1 MRISE
6 LKSAAKKMIAPHKSA
21 LYKASAL
28 ILVLEIIFLGL
39 SIILDLTNHEDAAD
53 NIGYIGDLLIYPVI
67 LANIAMIAK
76 IYQGKDIESRDSLAN
91 YSTIRLFGKALA
103 AYILPGIYVFL
114 WTLPFVVISI
124 CSFIPVYLNHSTNP
138 LLVVVFIVSL
148 LISII
153 IAIIKGL
160 QYGLNPYIL
169 GADNTVTVN
178 QSIKLSKDLMKGYKW
193 KMFLLTLSFIGWF
206 FLVPFTLGIIL
217 IWLIPYYNATVYE
230 FYNHIKSNTV
240 TSEQNTEEIVEDSTT
255 EK

>member
-67 LANIAMIAK
+67 LAIIAMIAK
-76 IYQGKDIESRDSLAN
+76 IYQGKEINSRDSLAN
-91 YSTIRLFGKALA
+91 YSTIRLFGKALV

-114 WTLPFVVISI
+114 WTLPFVIICI
-124 CSFIPVYLNHSTNP
+124 CSIIPAYLNNSTNP
-138 LLVVVFIVSL
+138 LFVVVFIASL
-148 LISII
+148 LISIT

-169 GADNTVTVN
+169 GDDNTVSVN

-206 FLVPFTLGIIL
+206 ILVPLTLGLIL

-230 FYNHIKSNTV
+230 FYNDIKSNTV
-240 TSEQNTEEIVEDSTT
+240 TIEQNTEENVEDSTT